1 MCVPWSYDL
10 RTRLHPHSRTHG
22 PESAEPENQR
32 RRDPRGSSAE
42 RPREARPARHPLDA
56 NEAGR
61 RARADRGRA
70 ARAARS
76 NVES

>member
-1 MCVPWSYDL
+1 MCAPWSYAIYEL
-10 RTRLHPHSRTHG
+10 VSTRSRTHG

-56 NEAGR
+56 NETGR